1 MKVKD
6 HMQAFP
12 FIEPH
17 EDDNIKA
24 YHPGMTMRDEFAKAA
39 MQALIAEMGMT
50 LRHLEGVNFEGLNI
64 LDNEGGTPT
73 IIAEES
79 YAIADEMMKARK

>member
-1 MKVKD
+1 MKVKNSN
-6 HMQAFP
+6 MQAFP

-39 MQALIAEMGMT
+39 LQALIPLSNGDDGEILEAAE
-50 LRHLEGVNFEGLNI
+50 
-64 LDNEGGTPT
+64 D
-73 IIAEES
+73 AYS
-79 YAIADEMMKARK
+79 YADAMMKARK

>member
-12 FIEPH
+12 FIEPS
-17 EDDNIKA
+17 DDDAVKA

-39 MQALIAEMGMT
+39 MQGMCSNPDDG
-50 LRHLEGVNFEGLNI
+50 HENYD
-64 LDNEGGTPT
+64 LDYNDYVQE
-73 IIAEES
+73 ISRCA
-79 YAIADEMMKARK
+79 YVMADAMMKARK

>member
-1 MKVKD
+1 MKVKNA

-24 YHPGMTMRDEFAKAA
+24 YHPGMTMRDEFAKV
-39 MQALIAEMGMT
+39 ALLG
-50 LRHLEGVNFEGLNI
+50 
-64 LDNEGGTPT
+64 
-73 IIAEES
+73 IIASERPGDEEFATPDM
-79 YAIADEMMKARK
+79 YARDAYRYADAMMKARK

>member
-6 HMQAFP
+6 AHMQAFP
-12 FIEPH
+12 FIEPQ

-39 MQALIAEMGMT
+39 MQALLPIW
-50 LRHLEGVNFEGLNI
+50 RSYLEDQLNI
-64 LDNEGGTPT
+64 IDNEGGTPT
-73 IIAEES
+73 MISEEA
-79 YAIADEMMKARK
+79 YAMADAMMKARK